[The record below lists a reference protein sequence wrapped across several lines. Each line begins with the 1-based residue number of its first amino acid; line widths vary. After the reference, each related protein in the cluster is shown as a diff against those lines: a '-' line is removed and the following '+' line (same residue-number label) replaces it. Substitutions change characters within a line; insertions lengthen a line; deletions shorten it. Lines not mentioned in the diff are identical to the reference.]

1 MQFGFR
7 KGRGTTDAIYTMNYI
22 VNKELSRKG
31 GKIFAFFAD
40 LRAVFDNVDRRQ
52 LSEMKKIKTK
62 NNLRQRIIEIYK
74 ETRNI
79 IKIGDKKIEEFWK
92 SEGSQTRMSSEPNVF

>member
-1 MQFGFR
+1 MIERKADEKLKEVQFGFG
-7 KGRGTTDAIYTMNYI
+7 KGRGTTDTIYTLNYI

-52 LSEMKKIKTK
+52 LSEMMKKIKTK
-62 NNLRQRIIEIYK
+62 NNLRQRMIEIQ
-74 ETRNI
+74 RNE
-79 IKIGDKKIEEFWK
+79 KYNKDKGQK
-92 SEGSQTRMSSEPNVF
+92 N

>member
-1 MQFGFR
+1 MQFGFG
-7 KGRGTTDAIYTMNYI
+7 KGRGTTDTIYTLNYI

-52 LSEMKKIKTK
+52 LSEMMKKIKTK
-62 NNLRQRIIEIYK
+62 NNLRQRMIEIQ
-74 ETRNI
+74 RNE
-79 IKIGDKKIEEFWK
+79 KYNKDKGQK
-92 SEGSQTRMSSEPNVF
+92 N